1 MSTWS
6 SWPSVNK
13 SGGLYLSSPM
23 PAGGFHSGGTGTI
36 TPVLV
41 LDQFDPDPLLGPP
54 WGGGMLSVYRYKFYW
69 GTMKIGSVYAGAY
82 NVAHLAFAMPSSIR
96 YQKRVL

>member
-23 PAGGFHSGGTGTI
+23 PAGGFHSGGTGTM

-41 LDQFDPDPLLGPP
+41 LDQFDPDPLLGPT
-54 WGGGMLSVYRYKFYW
+54 WGGGMLSVYRNKIYW
-69 GTMKIGSVYAGAY
+69 GTMTIGRSEERRVGKAC
-82 NVAHLAFAMPSSIR
+82 VSRCRSRWSPSH
-96 YQKRVL
+96 